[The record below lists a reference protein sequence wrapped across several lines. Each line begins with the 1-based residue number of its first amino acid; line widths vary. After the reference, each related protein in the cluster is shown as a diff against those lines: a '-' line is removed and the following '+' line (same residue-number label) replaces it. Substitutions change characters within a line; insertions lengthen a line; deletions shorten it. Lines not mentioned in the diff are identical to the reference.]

1 MVHRTG
7 RRLVLGLTAAAS
19 ILAGGLTVT
28 STGVADWA
36 PITFEI
42 VAGLLTIGLVID
54 LLRGR

>member
-1 MVHRTG
+1 M
-7 RRLVLGLTAAAS
+7 LGLTAAAS

-28 STGVADWA
+28 AAGVADWA
-36 PITFEI
+36 PITFGI